1 MVLLQRFMQSLIGL
15 EGKQMVEIEIKSVK
29 ELLVDFLEVLE
40 REFDAED
47 CKRNDKKKF
56 LKIVNNS
63 IYGLPVGLTSV
74 SFNDKTAA
82 LGFLITI
89 LNGLLMTFPASCC
102 FISTIVSDI
111 DFTKMMVL
119 HSADIVNRSGIS
131 GVVDEYDASCVDR
144 TEEYTCLDVKK
155 IQEVAKYLFE
165 TDFHFVKYSFSSITD
180 LCDFIKKF
188 VKENKTEIFFI
199 HHLEKKEDLEF
210 IDTLAKDL
218 KIAIVA
224 SCAK

>member
-1 MVLLQRFMQSLIGL
+1 MA
-15 EGKQMVEIEIKSVK
+15 EIEIKSVK
-29 ELLVDFLEVLE
+29 EVLVDFLEVLE
-40 REFDAED
+40 KEFTVED
-47 CKRNDKKKF
+47 YKQVDKKEF
-56 LKIVNNS
+56 FENVRDS

-74 SFNDKTAA
+74 SFNDTTAA
-82 LGFLITI
+82 LGFLINI

-102 FISTIVSDI
+102 FISTKVSEL
-111 DFTKMMVL
+111 DFMKLMVL

-131 GVVDEYDASCVDR
+131 GVVDEYDATCVDR
-144 TEEYTCLDVKK
+144 TDEYTCLDVTK
-155 IQEVAKYLFE
+155 IQEVSKYLFE
-165 TDFHFVKYSFSSITD
+165 TDFYFVNYSFLSISE

>member
-1 MVLLQRFMQSLIGL
+1 
-15 EGKQMVEIEIKSVK
+15 
-29 ELLVDFLEVLE
+29 
-40 REFDAED
+40 
-47 CKRNDKKKF
+47 
-56 LKIVNNS
+56 
-63 IYGLPVGLTSV
+63 
-74 SFNDKTAA
+74 
-82 LGFLITI
+82 
-89 LNGLLMTFPASCC
+89 
-102 FISTIVSDI
+102 
-111 DFTKMMVL
+111 MMVL

-131 GVVDEYDASCVDR
+131 GVVDEYDATCVDR
-144 TEEYTCLDVKK
+144 TDEYTCLDVTK
-155 IQEVAKYLFE
+155 IQEVSKYLFE
-165 TDFHFVKYSFSSITD
+165 TDFYFVNYSFLSISE

>member
-1 MVLLQRFMQSLIGL
+1 MQSLIGL

-89 LNGLLMTFPASCC
+89 LNGLLMTFPAS
-102 FISTIVSDI
+102 
-111 DFTKMMVL
+111 L
-119 HSADIVNRSGIS
+119 
-131 GVVDEYDASCVDR
+131 
-144 TEEYTCLDVKK
+144 L
-155 IQEVAKYLFE
+155 L
-165 TDFHFVKYSFSSITD
+165 FHFDNSK
-180 LCDFIKKF
+180 
-188 VKENKTEIFFI
+188 
-199 HHLEKKEDLEF
+199 
-210 IDTLAKDL
+210 
-218 KIAIVA
+218 
-224 SCAK
+224 

>member
-1 MVLLQRFMQSLIGL
+1 MQNWKDF
-15 EGKQMVEIEIKSVK
+15 EEDKMAEIEIKSVK

-40 REFDAED
+40 KEFTVEHY
-47 CKRNDKKKF
+47 KQVDKKKF
-56 LKIVNNS
+56 FENVRDS

-74 SFNDKTAA
+74 DFKDSTSA

-111 DFTKMMVL
+111 DFSKMMVL

-131 GVVDEYDASCVDR
+131 GVVDEYDATCVDR

-180 LCDFIKKF
+180 LWDFIKKF

-224 SCAK
+224 SCVK

>member
-1 MVLLQRFMQSLIGL
+1 MVLLQRFMRSLIGIK
-15 EGKQMVEIEIKSVK
+15 GNKMVEIEIKSVK

-40 REFDAED
+40 REFVAED
-47 CKRNDKKKF
+47 CKQNDKKEYLEKSKNF
-56 LKIVNNS
+56 
-63 IYGLPVGLTSV
+63 IYGLPIGFTSV
-74 SFNDKTAA
+74 DFNDSTSA
-82 LGFLITI
+82 LRFLITI
-89 LNGLLMTFPASCC
+89 LNGLLFNFSPSCC
-102 FISTIVSDI
+102 FVSTKISDK
-111 DFTKMMVL
+111 DFTKMMVFHATDL
-119 HSADIVNRSGIS
+119 VALSNVIT
-131 GVVDEYDASCVDR
+131 VDEIVDAGR
-144 TEEYTCLDVKK
+144 KGKLTCLDVKK
-155 IQEVAKYLFE
+155 IQEVCKYLFE
-165 TDFHFVKYSFSSITD
+165 TDFNFINYSYSSIEN

>member
-1 MVLLQRFMQSLIGL
+1 
-15 EGKQMVEIEIKSVK
+15 MVEIEIKSVK

-40 REFDAED
+40 KEFDAED
-47 CKRNDKKKF
+47 CKQNDKKAF
-56 LKIVNNS
+56 LKKANSS

-74 SFNDKTAA
+74 SFNDTTAA

-119 HSADIVNRSGIS
+119 HSADIVNRSGIL
-131 GVVDEYDASCVDR
+131 GVVDEYDACVDR
-144 TEEYTCLDVKK
+144 TDEYTCLDVVK

-165 TDFHFVKYSFSSITD
+165 TDFYFVNYSFLSISE